1 MLEEYK
7 MISLVIRSKQPE
19 GEAML
24 YTRMKIDGKSK
35 WINLQLPVN
44 VKKWREVSTSLKKQ
58 ANYLDRLGYSKK
70 IADIEFAI
78 KGLRQRNCLSEEA
91 INETILN
98 TVLAETRERIKK
110 QEELQRYITDKQNK
124 SVKTWIE
131 DYIAKIVSGEARTFN
146 GERYAPNSIKIW
158 KQFLR
163 IFLDFCQTTND
174 FCWDEIN
181 QSLVNKYMS
190 FLEEEGYAKSIADRY
205 INCFKTLIGVAER
218 DDIHTNHK
226 AISMFKHAAVKDHE
240 KTTAIYL
247 TKEEL
252 EGLYNMELVGLEE
265 EVRDAF
271 LIACYTGQRHSD
283 FSQLKTSCF
292 DTIFDGKMVIRKVQ
306 TKTTTQVV
314 IPILDNKLKIILEK
328 YNYKVPEIGDIVMN
342 RYLKRIG
349 EKLSHTVK
357 SLAKD
362 VKTILTKDER
372 EAEMS
377 KKKTFRR
384 DEDGNVIKY
393 KWELIVTHTGRRTC
407 ATNMYLSRKY
417 TTREMMLVT
426 GHKKEENFMKYIK
439 LSLDEEAH
447 KLAMISDGEM
457 F

>member
-1 MLEEYK
+1 
-7 MISLVIRSKQPE
+7 MISITIRSKQPE

-24 YTRMKIDGKSK
+24 YTRIKIDGKSK
-35 WINLQLPVN
+35 WINLQLPVDI
-44 VKKWREVSTSLKKQ
+44 KKWREVSTSLKKQ
-58 ANYLDRLGYSKK
+58 TNYLDRLGYSKK

-78 KGLRQRNCLSEEA
+78 KDLRQRNCLTEEA

-110 QEELQRYITDKQNK
+110 HDELQQYISDKQNK

-146 GERYAPNSIKIW
+146 GERYAPNSIRNW

-163 IFLDFCQTTND
+163 IFLDFCKTTND
-174 FCWDEIN
+174 FCWEEIN

-190 FLEEEGYAKSIADRY
+190 FLEEKGYAKSAIDRF

-218 DDIHTNHK
+218 EDIHNNYK
-226 AISMFKHAAVKDHE
+226 ARGLFRHATVKDHE

-372 EAEMS
+372 EAEKS

>member
-1 MLEEYK
+1 
-7 MISLVIRSKQPE
+7 MISLVIRSKQSE
-19 GEAML
+19 GDAML
-24 YTRMKIDGKSK
+24 YTRIKIDGKSK
-35 WINLQLPVN
+35 WINLQLPVDI
-44 VKKWREVSTSLKKQ
+44 KKWREVSTSLKKQ
-58 ANYLDRLGYSKK
+58 TNYLDRLGYSKK

-78 KGLRQRNCLSEEA
+78 KELRQRNCLTEEA

-110 QEELQRYITDKQNK
+110 HDELQQYISDKQNK
-124 SVKTWIE
+124 SVKTWIK

-146 GERYAPNSIKIW
+146 GERYAPNSIRNW

-163 IFLDFCQTTND
+163 IFLDFCKTTND
-174 FCWDEIN
+174 FCWEEIN

-190 FLEEEGYAKSIADRY
+190 FLEEKGYAKSAIDRF

-218 DDIHTNHK
+218 EDIHNNYK
-226 AISMFKHAAVKDHE
+226 ARGLFRHATVKDHE

-357 SLAKD
+357 SLGKD

-372 EAEMS
+372 EAEKS

>member
-1 MLEEYK
+1 
-7 MISLVIRSKQPE
+7 MISITIRSKQPE

-24 YTRMKIDGKSK
+24 YTRIKIDGKSK
-35 WINLQLPVN
+35 WINLQLPVDI
-44 VKKWREVSTSLKKQ
+44 KKWREVSTSLKKQ
-58 ANYLDRLGYSKK
+58 TNYLDRLGYSKK

-78 KGLRQRNCLSEEA
+78 KELRQRNCLTEES

-98 TVLAETRERIKK
+98 TALVETRERIKK
-110 QEELQRYITDKQNK
+110 QDELERYIHDRQNK
-124 SVKTWIE
+124 SVKTWIQ
-131 DYIAKIVSGEARTFN
+131 DYIAKIVSGEARTYQ

-372 EAEMS
+372 EAEKS

-417 TTREMMLVT
+417 TTER
-426 GHKKEENFMKYIK
+426 
-439 LSLDEEAH
+439 
-447 KLAMISDGEM
+447 
-457 F
+457 

>member
-1 MLEEYK
+1 
-7 MISLVIRSKQPE
+7 
-19 GEAML
+19 ML
-24 YTRMKIDGKSK
+24 YTRIKIDGKSK
-35 WINLQLPVN
+35 WINLQLPVDI
-44 VKKWREVSTSLKKQ
+44 KKWREVSTSLKKQ
-58 ANYLDRLGYSKK
+58 TNYLDRLEYSKK

-78 KGLRQRNCLSEEA
+78 KELRQRNCLTEEA

-98 TVLAETRERIKK
+98 TVLVETRERIKK
-110 QEELQRYITDKQNK
+110 HNELQQYISDKQNK
-124 SVKTWIE
+124 SVKTWIK

-146 GERYAPNSIKIW
+146 GERYAPNSIRNW

-163 IFLDFCQTTND
+163 IFLDFCKTTND
-174 FCWDEIN
+174 FCWEEIN

-190 FLEEEGYAKSIADRY
+190 FLEEKGYAKSAIDRF

-218 DDIHTNHK
+218 EDIHNNYK
-226 AISMFKHAAVKDHE
+226 ARGLFRHATVKDHE

-252 EGLYNMELVGLEE
+252 EGLYNMELIGLEE

-328 YNYKVPEIGDIVMN
+328 YNYKVPEIGDVVMN

-362 VKTILTKDER
+362 VKTILAKDER
-372 EAEMS
+372 EAEKS

-384 DEDGNVIKY
+384 DEDENVIKY

>member
-1 MLEEYK
+1 
-7 MISLVIRSKQPE
+7 
-19 GEAML
+19 ML
-24 YTRMKIDGKSK
+24 YTRIKIDGKSK
-35 WINLQLPVN
+35 WINLQLPVDI
-44 VKKWREVSTSLKKQ
+44 KKWREVSTSLKKQ
-58 ANYLDRLGYSKK
+58 TNYLDRLGYSKK

-78 KGLRQRNCLSEEA
+78 KDLRQRNCLTEEA

-110 QEELQRYITDKQNK
+110 HDELQQYISDKQNK

-146 GERYAPNSIKIW
+146 GERYAPNSIRNW

-163 IFLDFCQTTND
+163 IFLDFCKTTND
-174 FCWDEIN
+174 FCWEEIN

-190 FLEEEGYAKSIADRY
+190 FLEEKGYAKSAIDRF

-218 DDIHTNHK
+218 EDIHNNYK
-226 AISMFKHAAVKDHE
+226 ARGLFRHATVKDHE

-372 EAEMS
+372 EAEKS

>member
-1 MLEEYK
+1 
-7 MISLVIRSKQPE
+7 
-19 GEAML
+19 ML
-24 YTRMKIDGKSK
+24 YTRIKIDGKSK
-35 WINLQLPVN
+35 WINLQLPVDI
-44 VKKWREVSTSLKKQ
+44 KKWREVSTSLKKQ
-58 ANYLDRLGYSKK
+58 TNYLDRLEYSKK

-78 KGLRQRNCLSEEA
+78 KDLRQRNCLTEEA

-110 QEELQRYITDKQNK
+110 HDELQQYISDKQNK

-146 GERYAPNSIKIW
+146 GERYAPNSIRNW

-163 IFLDFCQTTND
+163 IFLDFCKTTND
-174 FCWDEIN
+174 FCWEEIN

-190 FLEEEGYAKSIADRY
+190 FLEEKGYAKSAIDRF

-218 DDIHTNHK
+218 EDIHNNYK
-226 AISMFKHAAVKDHE
+226 ARGLFRHATVKDHE

-372 EAEMS
+372 EAEKS

>member
-1 MLEEYK
+1 
-7 MISLVIRSKQPE
+7 
-19 GEAML
+19 ML
-24 YTRMKIDGKSK
+24 YTRIKIDRKSK
-35 WINLQLPVN
+35 WINLQLPVD

-58 ANYLDRLGYSKK
+58 TNYLDRLGYSKK

-78 KGLRQRNCLSEEA
+78 KELRQRNCLTEEA

-110 QEELQRYITDKQNK
+110 HDELQQYISDKQNK
-124 SVKTWIE
+124 SVKTWIK

-146 GERYAPNSIKIW
+146 GDRYAPNSIRNW

-163 IFLDFCQTTND
+163 IFLDFCKTTND
-174 FCWDEIN
+174 FCWEEIN

-190 FLEEEGYAKSIADRY
+190 FLEEKGYAKSAIDRF

-218 DDIHTNHK
+218 EDIHNNYK
-226 AISMFKHAAVKDHE
+226 ARGLFRHATVKDHE

-372 EAEMS
+372 EAEKS

>member
-1 MLEEYK
+1 
-7 MISLVIRSKQPE
+7 
-19 GEAML
+19 ML
-24 YTRMKIDGKSK
+24 YTRIKIDRKSK
-35 WINLQLPVN
+35 WINLQLLVD

-58 ANYLDRLGYSKK
+58 TNYLDKLGYSKK

-78 KGLRQRNCLSEEA
+78 KELRQRNCLTEEA

-110 QEELQRYITDKQNK
+110 HNELQQYISDKQNK
-124 SVKTWIE
+124 SVKTWIK

-146 GERYAPNSIKIW
+146 GERYAPNSIRNW

-163 IFLDFCQTTND
+163 IFLDFCKTTND
-174 FCWDEIN
+174 FCWEEIN

-190 FLEEEGYAKSIADRY
+190 FLEEKGYAKSAIDRF

-218 DDIHTNHK
+218 EDIHNNYK
-226 AISMFKHAAVKDHE
+226 ARGLFRHATVKDHE

-328 YNYKVPEIGDIVMN
+328 YNYKVPEIGDVVMN

-372 EAEMS
+372 EAEKS

>member
-1 MLEEYK
+1 MLVGSS
-7 MISLVIRSKQPE
+7 MISLVIRSKQSE
-19 GEAML
+19 GGAML
-24 YTRMKIDGKSK
+24 HTRIKIDGKSK

-44 VKKWREVSTSLKKQ
+44 IKKWQEVSTSLKKQ
-58 ANYLDRLGYSKK
+58 TNYLDRLGYSKK

-78 KGLRQRNCLSEEA
+78 KELRQRNCLTEEA

-110 QEELQRYITDKQNK
+110 HDELQQYISDKQNK
-124 SVKTWIE
+124 SVKTWIK

-146 GERYAPNSIKIW
+146 GERYAPNSIRNW

-163 IFLDFCQTTND
+163 IFLDFCKTTND
-174 FCWDEIN
+174 FCWEEIN

-190 FLEEEGYAKSIADRY
+190 FLEEKGYAKSAIDRF

-218 DDIHTNHK
+218 EDIHNNYK
-226 AISMFKHAAVKDHE
+226 ARGLFRHATVKDHE

-328 YNYKVPEIGDIVMN
+328 YNYKVPEIGDVVMN

-372 EAEMS
+372 EAEKS

>member
-1 MLEEYK
+1 

-24 YTRMKIDGKSK
+24 YTRIKIKGKSK
-35 WINLQLPVN
+35 WINLQLQVDI
-44 VKKWREVSTSLKKQ
+44 KKWREVSTSLKKQ
-58 ANYLDRLGYSKK
+58 TNYLDRLEYSKK

-78 KGLRQRNCLSEEA
+78 KDLRQRNCLTEEA

-110 QEELQRYITDKQNK
+110 HDELQQYISDKQNK

-146 GERYAPNSIKIW
+146 GERYAPNSIRNW

-163 IFLDFCQTTND
+163 IFLDFCKTTND
-174 FCWDEIN
+174 FCWEEIN

-190 FLEEEGYAKSIADRY
+190 FLEEKGYAKSAIDRF

-218 DDIHTNHK
+218 EDIHNNYK
-226 AISMFKHAAVKDHE
+226 ARGLFRHASVKDHE

-372 EAEMS
+372 EAEKS

>member
-1 MLEEYK
+1 
-7 MISLVIRSKQPE
+7 
-19 GEAML
+19 ML
-24 YTRMKIDGKSK
+24 YTRIKIDGKSK
-35 WINLQLPVN
+35 WINLQLPVD

-58 ANYLDRLGYSKK
+58 TNYLDRLEYSKK

-78 KGLRQRNCLSEEA
+78 KDLRQRNCLTEEA

-110 QEELQRYITDKQNK
+110 HDELQQYISDKQNK
-124 SVKTWIE
+124 SVKTWIK

-146 GERYAPNSIKIW
+146 GERYAPNSIRNW

-163 IFLDFCQTTND
+163 IFLDFCKTTND
-174 FCWDEIN
+174 FCWEEIN

-190 FLEEEGYAKSIADRY
+190 FLEEKGYAKSAIDRF

-218 DDIHTNHK
+218 EDIHNNYK
-226 AISMFKHAAVKDHE
+226 ARGLFRHATVKDHE

>member
-1 MLEEYK
+1 
-7 MISLVIRSKQPE
+7 
-19 GEAML
+19 ML
-24 YTRMKIDGKSK
+24 YTRIKIDGKSK
-35 WINLQLPVN
+35 WINLQLPVD

-58 ANYLDRLGYSKK
+58 TNYLDRLEYSKK

-78 KGLRQRNCLSEEA
+78 KDLRQRNCLTEEA

-110 QEELQRYITDKQNK
+110 HDELQQYISDKQNK

-146 GERYAPNSIKIW
+146 GERYAPNSIRNW

-163 IFLDFCQTTND
+163 IFLDFCKTTND
-174 FCWDEIN
+174 FCWEEIN

-190 FLEEEGYAKSIADRY
+190 FLEEKGYAKSAIDRF

-218 DDIHTNHK
+218 EDIHNNYK
-226 AISMFKHAAVKDHE
+226 ARGLFRHATVKDHE

-372 EAEMS
+372 EAEKS

>member
-1 MLEEYK
+1 L
-7 MISLVIRSKQPE
+7 
-19 GEAML
+19 
-24 YTRMKIDGKSK
+24 T
-35 WINLQLPVN
+35 
-44 VKKWREVSTSLKKQ
+44 
-58 ANYLDRLGYSKK
+58 
-70 IADIEFAI
+70 
-78 KGLRQRNCLSEEA
+78 EEA

-110 QEELQRYITDKQNK
+110 HNELQQYISDKQNK
-124 SVKTWIE
+124 SVKTWIK

-146 GERYAPNSIKIW
+146 GERYAPNSIRNW

-163 IFLDFCQTTND
+163 IFLDFCKTTND
-174 FCWDEIN
+174 FCWEEIN

-190 FLEEEGYAKSIADRY
+190 FLEEKGYAKSAIDRF

-218 DDIHTNHK
+218 EDIHNNYK
-226 AISMFKHAAVKDHE
+226 ARGLFRHATVKDHE

-372 EAEMS
+372 EAEKS

>member
-1 MLEEYK
+1 
-7 MISLVIRSKQPE
+7 MISLVIRSKQSE
-19 GEAML
+19 GDAML
-24 YTRMKIDGKSK
+24 YTRIKIDGKSK
-35 WINLQLPVN
+35 WINLQLPVD

-58 ANYLDRLGYSKK
+58 TNYLDRLGYSKK

-78 KGLRQRNCLSEEA
+78 KELRQRNCLTEEV

-110 QEELQRYITDKQNK
+110 HDELQQYISDKQNK
-124 SVKTWIE
+124 SVKTWIK

-146 GERYAPNSIKIW
+146 GERYAPNSIRNW

-163 IFLDFCQTTND
+163 IFLDFCKTTND
-174 FCWDEIN
+174 FFWEEIN

-190 FLEEEGYAKSIADRY
+190 FLEEKGYAKSAIDRF

-218 DDIHTNHK
+218 EDIHNNYK
-226 AISMFKHAAVKDHE
+226 ARGLFRHATVKDHE

>member
-1 MLEEYK
+1 
-7 MISLVIRSKQPE
+7 MISLVIRSKQSE

-35 WINLQLPVN
+35 WINLQLPVDI
-44 VKKWREVSTSLKKQ
+44 KKWRDVSTSLKKQ
-58 ANYLDRLGYSKK
+58 TNYLDRLGYSKK
-70 IADIEFAI
+70 IADIEFAT
-78 KGLRQRNCLSEEA
+78 KELRQRNCLTEEA
-91 INETILN
+91 INDAVQN
-98 TVLAETRERIKK
+98 TVLVETRERIKK
-110 QEELQRYITDKQNK
+110 QEQLERYIHDRQNK
-124 SVKTWIE
+124 SVKTWIK
-131 DYIAKIVSGEARTFN
+131 DYIAKIVSGEARTYQ

-372 EAEMS
+372 EAEKS

>member
-1 MLEEYK
+1 
-7 MISLVIRSKQPE
+7 
-19 GEAML
+19 ML
-24 YTRMKIDGKSK
+24 YTRIKIDGKSK
-35 WINLQLPVN
+35 WINLQLPVDI
-44 VKKWREVSTSLKKQ
+44 KKWREVSTSLKKQ
-58 ANYLDRLGYSKK
+58 TNYLDKLGYSKK

-78 KGLRQRNCLSEEA
+78 KELRQRNCLTEEA

-110 QEELQRYITDKQNK
+110 HDELQQYISDKQNK
-124 SVKTWIE
+124 SVKTWIK

-146 GERYAPNSIKIW
+146 GERYAPNSIRNW

-163 IFLDFCQTTND
+163 IFLDFCKTTND
-174 FCWDEIN
+174 FCWEEIN

-190 FLEEEGYAKSIADRY
+190 FLEEKGYAKSAIDRF

-218 DDIHTNHK
+218 EDIHNNYK
-226 AISMFKHAAVKDHE
+226 ARGLFRHAAVKDHE

>member
-1 MLEEYK
+1 
-7 MISLVIRSKQPE
+7 
-19 GEAML
+19 ML
-24 YTRMKIDGKSK
+24 YTRIKIDGKSK
-35 WINLQLPVN
+35 WINLQLPVD

-58 ANYLDRLGYSKK
+58 TNYLDRLGYSKK

-78 KGLRQRNCLSEEA
+78 KELRQRNCLTEEA

-110 QEELQRYITDKQNK
+110 HDELQQYISDKQNN
-124 SVKTWIE
+124 SVKTWIK

-146 GERYAPNSIKIW
+146 GERYAPNSIRNW

-163 IFLDFCQTTND
+163 IFLDFCKTTND
-174 FCWDEIN
+174 FCWEEIN

-190 FLEEEGYAKSIADRY
+190 FLEEKGYAKSAIDRF

-218 DDIHTNHK
+218 EDIHNNYK
-226 AISMFKHAAVKDHE
+226 ARGLFRHATVKDHE

-265 EVRDAF
+265 KVRDAF

-328 YNYKVPEIGDIVMN
+328 YNYKVPEIGDVVMN

-372 EAEMS
+372 EAEKS

>member
-1 MLEEYK
+1 
-7 MISLVIRSKQPE
+7 MISLTIRSKKLE

-24 YTRMKIDGKSK
+24 HTRIKIDGDSK
-35 WINLQLPVN
+35 WLDLHLPVDI
-44 VKKWREVSTSLKKQ
+44 KKWKEVSTSQKKQ
-58 ANYLDRLGYSKK
+58 NNYLDRLGHSKK

-78 KGLRQRNCLSEEA
+78 KELRQRNCLTEES

-98 TVLAETRERIKK
+98 TALVETRERIKK
-110 QEELQRYITDKQNK
+110 QDELERYIHDRQNK
-124 SVKTWIE
+124 SVKTWIQ
-131 DYIAKIVSGEARTFN
+131 DYIAKIVSGEARTYQ

-328 YNYKVPEIGDIVMN
+328 YNYNIPEIVDQVMN
-342 RYLKRIG
+342 RYIKRIG
-349 EKLSHTVK
+349 EKLSQTVT
-357 SLAKD
+357 SLGRD
-362 VKTILTKDER
+362 VKTILTKQER
-372 EAEMS
+372 LAEENDS
-377 KKKTFRR
+377 KTFRY
-384 DEDGNVIKY
+384 DDDGNVIKY
-393 KWELIVTHTGRRTC
+393 KWELIATHTGRRTC

-447 KLAMISDGEM
+447 KLAKSSDGEM

>member
-1 MLEEYK
+1 
-7 MISLVIRSKQPE
+7 MISLVIRSKQSE

-24 YTRMKIDGKSK
+24 YTRIKIDGKSK
-35 WINLQLPVN
+35 WINLQLPVD

-58 ANYLDRLGYSKK
+58 TSYLDRLGYSKK

-78 KGLRQRNCLSEEA
+78 KELRQRNCLTEEA
-91 INETILN
+91 INKTILN

-110 QEELQRYITDKQNK
+110 HDELQQYISDKQNK
-124 SVKTWIE
+124 SVKTWIK

-146 GERYAPNSIKIW
+146 GERYAPNSIRNW

-163 IFLDFCQTTND
+163 IFLDFCKTTND
-174 FCWDEIN
+174 FCWEEIN

-190 FLEEEGYAKSIADRY
+190 FLEEKGYAKSAIDRF

-218 DDIHTNHK
+218 EDIHNNYK
-226 AISMFKHAAVKDHE
+226 ARGLFRHATVKDHE

-357 SLAKD
+357 SLGKD

-372 EAEMS
+372 EAEES

>member
-1 MLEEYK
+1 
-7 MISLVIRSKQPE
+7 
-19 GEAML
+19 ML
-24 YTRMKIDGKSK
+24 YTRIKIDGKSK
-35 WINLQLPVN
+35 WINLQLPVD

-58 ANYLDRLGYSKK
+58 TNYLDKLGYSKK

-78 KGLRQRNCLSEEA
+78 KELRQRNCLTEEA

-110 QEELQRYITDKQNK
+110 HDELQQYISDKQNK
-124 SVKTWIE
+124 SVKTWIK

-146 GERYAPNSIKIW
+146 GERYAPNSIRNW

-163 IFLDFCQTTND
+163 IFLDFCKTTND
-174 FCWDEIN
+174 FCWEEIN

-190 FLEEEGYAKSIADRY
+190 FLEEKGYAKSAIDRF

-218 DDIHTNHK
+218 EDIHNNYK
-226 AISMFKHAAVKDHE
+226 ARGLFRHATVKDHE

-372 EAEMS
+372 EAEKS